1 MYLSELEIFMTNL
14 TPRSWIEID
23 LDALEGNVRRI
34 KSALPEGVKYIA
46 VIKADAYG
54 HCMPQS
60 IVRLIK
66 GGADIFAVA
75 NLYEVSRVR
84 ELVSSTPVL
93 ILGPVLA
100 QERKLVFEYGAIPAI
115 STVEEALDFDC
126 LARARGKVLDVHVK
140 VDTGMGRYGVWHESA
155 AEFINE
161 VKGYKNLRV
170 AGIFTHLSSAD
181 CDPAYTKMQTYNF
194 KRVVEAVDTS
204 GMLLHL
210 YNSAGLNY
218 LDSHTHYN
226 AVRVGLLQY
235 GISPFGDTQKAAV
248 EVEPVLSFK
257 AKIAAIS
264 ETPKGKI
271 ACVSAG
277 YADGVPSGFTGRSK
291 VLVRG
296 KKVSVLGNAGLDET
310 IIDVSKVDGV
320 KEGDEVVFIGSQD
333 GNTIDLPSYSR
344 WTRRIPWE
352 TMVSIPPRVSRK
364 LLGGKGK

>member
-1 MYLSELEIFMTNL
+1 MTHFV
-14 TPRSWIEID
+14 PRSWIEID
-23 LDALEGNVRRI
+23 LDALENNVRKI
-34 KSALPEGVKYIA
+34 KSALPQGVKYIA

-60 IVRLIK
+60 IIRLLK
-66 GGADIFAVA
+66 GGADMFAVA

-100 QERKLVFEYGAIPAI
+100 LERKLVFEYDAIPAI
-115 STVEEALDFDC
+115 STMEEALDFDC
-126 LARARGKVLDVHVK
+126 LARARGRVLDVHVK
-140 VDTGMGRYGVWHESA
+140 VDTGMGRYGVWHENA
-155 AEFINE
+155 AEFIR
-161 VKGYKNLRV
+161 GAQGFKNLRV

-181 CDPAYTKMQTYNF
+181 CDPAYTKMQADNF
-194 KRVVEAVDTS
+194 KRVVESVDTS

-235 GISPFGDTQKAAV
+235 GISPFGDSQKAAV
-248 EVEPVLSFK
+248 DVEPVLSFK

-291 VLVRG
+291 VLVHG
-296 KKVSVLGNAGLDET
+296 KKASVLGNAGLDET
-310 IIDVSKVDGV
+310 IIDISKIDGV

-333 GNTIDLPSYSR
+333 GSTIDLPSYSR

-364 LLGGKGK
+364 LIAKK